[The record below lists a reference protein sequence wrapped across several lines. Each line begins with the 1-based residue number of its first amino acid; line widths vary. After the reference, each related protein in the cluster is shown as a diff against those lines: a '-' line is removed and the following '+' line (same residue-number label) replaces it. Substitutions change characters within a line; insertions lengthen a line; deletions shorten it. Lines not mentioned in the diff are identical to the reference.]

1 MAYGLFKQ
9 AEVKTFKDFK
19 DETVV
24 LNTPAGYAG
33 LFWGRL
39 YDSDGYRIYCGSE
52 ILMRLAQENGETDMF
67 AYWDVVS
74 KLIDKQCETYL
85 KPLMNGDESYAYQS
99 GFGAD
104 ECDGLID
111 FWLPTKVPEL
121 PNIPFEVGGK
131 KFELRWEYSTG
142 E

>member
-1 MAYGLFKQ
+1 MAYGSFKP

-33 LFWGRL
+33 LFLGRL
-39 YDSDGYRIYCGSE
+39 YDSDGYRVRCGSNY
-52 ILMRLAQENGETDMF
+52 LMDLAEENGEEDGF

-74 KLIDKQCETYL
+74 ALIDKQCETYL

-99 GFGAD
+99 GFGGD
-104 ECDGLID
+104 ESDGLID
-111 FWLPTKVPEL
+111 FWLPTQVPEL

-131 KFELRWEYSTG
+131 KFELRWEYSAD